1 MTGQLNPEALMAF
14 GDFSYPNVLTTFAL
28 TESSADLFP
37 GVPELPVSAALR
49 SFLGTNL
56 ALANLIN
63 TEKARSEL
71 LVAPVLSELW
81 GRAGGRINL
90 FSGSEFAADPDA
102 GLTGYPDFLIGRG
115 PQLPRVSAPVVVVFE
130 AKRDNIAEGYGQ
142 CIAAIVGTQRFN
154 LREGRIAEPIY
165 GGITTGINWKFLR
178 LDASQITFD
187 LSEYSIQQPDRLL
200 GLLAHMVG
208 LSLTLAV
215 A

>member
-1 MTGQLNPEALMAF
+1 MTFRDFPYPDVITQF
-14 GDFSYPNVLTTFAL
+14 GL

-37 GVPELPVSAALR
+37 GVPDFPASVALQ

-56 ALANLIN
+56 TLANLIN

-81 GRAGGRINL
+81 SRAGGRINL
-90 FSGSEFAADPDA
+90 FSGIEFAADPDA
-102 GLTGYPDFLIGRG
+102 QLTGFVDFLIGLG

-142 CIAAIVGTQRFN
+142 CIAAALGAQRFN
-154 LREGRIAEPIY
+154 RRAGRAVETIY

-178 LDASQITFD
+178 LTEDQLTFD
-187 LSEYSIQQPDRLL
+187 LSEYTIHQPDRLL

-208 LSLTLAV
+208 LPPAPAAARRDRIRTA
-215 A
+215 

>member
-1 MTGQLNPEALMAF
+1 MAF
-14 GDFSYPNVLTTFAL
+14 RDFPYPDVVTRLGL
-28 TESSADLFP
+28 TENSADLFA
-37 GVPELPVSAALR
+37 GVPDFAASAALR

-56 ALANLIN
+56 TLANLIN

-81 GRAGGRINL
+81 SRASGRINL
-90 FSGSEFAADPDA
+90 FSGIEFAADPDA
-102 GLTGYPDFLIGRG
+102 ELTGFVDFLIGLG

-142 CIAAIVGTQRFN
+142 CIAAAVGAQRFN
-154 LREGRIAEPIY
+154 QRAGNTVETIY

-178 LDASQITFD
+178 LDGNRVTFD
-187 LSEYSIQQPDRLL
+187 LTEYTIQQPDRLL

-208 LSLTLAV
+208 LPPAP
-215 A
+215 AAAA

>member
-1 MTGQLNPEALMAF
+1 VAFRDFTYPDVITVLNLSE
-14 GDFSYPNVLTTFAL
+14 N
-28 TESSADLFP
+28 SADLFP
-37 GVPELPVSAALR
+37 GVPELTASDALR
-49 SFLGTNL
+49 TFLDRNL
-56 ALANLIN
+56 TLANLIN

-81 GRAGGRINL
+81 SRAGGRINL

-102 GLTGYPDFLIGRG
+102 GLTGFVDFLIGRG

-142 CIAAIVGTQRFN
+142 CIAAAVGAQRFN
-154 LREGRIAEPIY
+154 ARAGRGVETIY

-178 LDASQITFD
+178 LDGATLTFD
-187 LSEYSIQQPDRLL
+187 LSEYTIHQPNRLL

-208 LSLTLAV
+208 LPLAPT
-215 A
+215 AAA